1 MAENWQV
8 DFSLVVSEGA
18 VEKITEAEVIDA
30 TKNYSERRNITVADD
45 TDDKAITFT
54 DLGTVEEI
62 IIISDQFI
70 EIKKDAD
77 TATAIRCKF
86 LYLSGTNFTSLYI
99 SNTSG
104 ENANVKII
112 LGG

>member
-1 MAENWQV
+1 MENWQV

-18 VEKITEAEVIDA
+18 VEKITETEVVEA
-30 TKNYSERRNITVADD
+30 TKNYSERRNISIADNTV
-45 TDDKAITFT
+45 DKAITFT
-54 DLGTVEEI
+54 DLGTVEEL

-70 EIKKDAD
+70 DVKKNAD
-77 TATAIRCKF
+77 TATAIRCKV
-86 LYLSGTNFTSLYI
+86 LWLSGTDFTSLYI
-99 SNTSG
+99 SNDSG